1 MSAAN
6 ERSTGIREGIND
18 PSPITR
24 VVALDWSDG
33 PTGGLLQIGDAD
45 IYRFQL
51 IDSRSGSPEEIDIRV
66 YGLHPLP
73 GDAMDRLVD
82 ALAATQAP
90 QWPVFCPIWTFPSED
105 VRVRVEREVDAILE
119 QAGPLEW
126 VIVGDIGLG
135 PVRALPVE
143 LARAS

>member
-1 MSAAN
+1 MSAAKLA
-6 ERSTGIREGIND
+6 SGIREGNND

-33 PTGGLLQIGDAD
+33 PTDGVLQVGDGAT
-45 IYRFQL
+45 YRFQM
-51 IDSRSGSPEEIDIRV
+51 IDSRSGAPDESDVRV

-73 GDAMDRLVD
+73 ADALSRLTD
-82 ALAATQAP
+82 ALADTHQP
-90 QWPVFCPIWTFPSED
+90 TWPVFWPIWKFPSED
-105 VRVRVEREVDAILE
+105 VQRQVEREVEAVLA

-126 VIVGDIGLG
+126 VLVGDIGIG
-135 PVRALPVE
+135 PIRALPVE